1 MPILWS
7 FANSVPEVRE
17 EIAISYIVLEI
28 FYPKVTHITFVHTTL
43 AKAIHMMKSVDNRVG
58 SYNPVPERNSKYL
71 QTIIE
76 STTLPISI
84 CADPNPK

>member
-1 MPILWS
+1 MKNI
-7 FANSVPEVRE
+7 
-17 EIAISYIVLEI
+17 ISNHNL
-28 FYPKVTHITFVHTTL
+28 L

-58 SYNPVPERNSKYL
+58 SYNPIPERNSKYL

-76 STTLPISI
+76 SATLPISI